1 MFKIGQSVVCVRTHS
16 QKVVIEGQ
24 IYKVEGNKVCECCGL
39 ALVNVG
45 IRSNSPTFRCKCSYT
60 TPTEGIHWIAKALLA
75 PVDEVFGE
83 KSNEEVKEQILE
95 EELV

>member
-16 QKVVIEGQ
+16 QKIVIEGQ
-24 IYKVEGNKVCECCGL
+24 IYKVEGNKTCECCGL

-45 IRSNSPTFRCKCSYT
+45 IQSNASKFKCKCSYT
-60 TPTEGIHWIAKALLA
+60 TSTEGIHWVAKALLA

-83 KSNEEVKEQILE
+83 KSNEKVKEQILE